1 LEVLNHL
8 RRTLGVYNFRAQYQ
22 QAPSPLGG
30 GMVKLKWFKRYV
42 PGQEPA
48 KFDMVVQSWDTAN
61 KSTELKY
68 VVNKLHRAYWVD
80 TELYSTAQIQQYDTT
95 YAPYQAIVTG
105 YWGAPNITSWAQ
117 GMCSNWNT
125 ALKPDR
131 LGV

>member
-1 LEVLNHL
+1 
-8 RRTLGVYNFRAQYQ
+8 
-22 QAPSPLGG
+22 
-30 GMVKLKWFKRYV
+30 MVKLKWFKRYV